1 MAKPANR
8 EKLPVLIILHQEH
21 STPGR
26 VGRLL
31 RERGHAL
38 DIRRPR
44 FGDALP
50 DTMAEH
56 AGAVIF
62 GGPMSANDE
71 DDFIKRE
78 IDWIEVPLKEERPYL
93 GLCLGAQM
101 MARLLGARVYA
112 HPDGRAEIGYFP
124 LLPTPDGVAV
134 AERLG
139 ARLAE
144 PRLSLASRG
153 LRMPGRRDDAR
164 DRRPL
169 PDPGDPGRAQGLR
182 AAVPPG
188 GHARHDVPVDGPG
201 GAPARASGRPGPLA
215 PDRGSFHVRPARGV
229 LGSTLSSTTGSARR
243 SSLPRARPAG
253 RCERTRG
260 RLCEPTSPDQPCCL
274 SAMRSSAARS

>member
-101 MARLLGARVYA
+101 MAKLLGARVYA

-124 LLPTPDGVAV
+124 LLPTPDGIAV

-139 ARLAE
+139 TAWPSHVYHWHREGFECPAGATTLATGDHFPTQAILVGPKAFGLQFHPEVTPAIVEGWIRDGRDTLSRARIDGDAIRAQTRAGEADHRVRSFALFDRIA
-144 PRLSLASRG
+144 AHWTD
-153 LRMPGRRDDAR
+153 GRRT
-164 DRRPL
+164 
-169 PDPGDPGRAQGLR
+169 
-182 AAVPPG
+182 
-188 GHARHDVPVDGPG
+188 DVQ
-201 GAPARASGRPGPLA
+201 
-215 PDRGSFHVRPARGV
+215 
-229 LGSTLSSTTGSARR
+229 T
-243 SSLPRARPAG
+243 
-253 RCERTRG
+253 
-260 RLCEPTSPDQPCCL
+260 
-274 SAMRSSAARS
+274 